1 MRILVNQPETD
12 PPIKKFIPPEDTME
26 EDLYEPPP
34 EIGLTNI
41 TYFYPGTDQAFQNGH
56 LHKISMTI
64 ASSSYVAI
72 VGPPGSG
79 KSTLCNIILRMCN
92 PTAGILDFNGDDSYD
107 LSPKVTRRLMGLVEY
122 DPCLFD
128 YSILENIN
136 FGKSTTDPDQEPS
149 RIDVEQATKL
159 CSCHFDIL
167 DLPEDYQHC
176 VCNMEKSPANFSLK
190 QRISYARALVRKP
203 KILVIDDATTS
214 VDTES
219 DHKLLQVITNVREN
233 RTLIV
238 FSHKIEPVRDADMI
252 FVLWEGTIVESGK
265 DSFLL
270 KKKGYYY
277 EMYMT
282 QKVLADSMRNSP
294 QQLNTIRYN
303 IKRKDKS
310 PTGPSPVESQRKL
323 ESAAAASRPTARSRK
338 SSIAFINF
346 LDEKVNKLKAQK
358 MKRQNEIDKEVSE
371 LQREEKQRERKKM
384 SPTSPFSPP
393 KRKRSK
399 KAKGA
404 STSPTSSPK
413 GSK

>member
-1 MRILVNQPETD
+1 
-12 PPIKKFIPPEDTME
+12 
-26 EDLYEPPP
+26 
-34 EIGLTNI
+34 
-41 TYFYPGTDQAFQNGH
+41 
-56 LHKISMTI
+56 MTI

-79 KSTLCNIILRMCN
+79 KTSLCNIILRMCN
-92 PTAGILDFNGDDSYD
+92 PSTGILDFNGDDCYD
-107 LSPKVTRRLMGLVEY
+107 ISPKVTRRLMGLVEY

-128 YSILENIN
+128 YSILENIS
-136 FGKSTTDPDQEPS
+136 FGKSPADPDQEPS
-149 RIDVEQATKL
+149 RIEIEEATKI

-167 DLPEDYQHC
+167 DLPEDYHHC
-176 VCNMEKSPANFSLK
+176 VSNMDKTAANFSLK

-203 KILVIDDATTS
+203 KILIIDDATTS

-238 FSHKIEPVRDADMI
+238 FSHKIEPVRDADKI
-252 FVLWEGTIVESGK
+252 FVLWEGAIVESGK

-270 KKKGYYY
+270 NKKGYYY

-282 QKVLADSMRNSP
+282 QKVLADTMRNSP

-303 IKRKDKS
+303 IKRKDKTPS
-310 PTGPSPVESQRKL
+310 GPSPTESQRKL
-323 ESAAAASRPTARSRK
+323 ESAAAAASRPTSRSRK

-346 LDEKVNKLKAQK
+346 LDDKVNKLKAHK
-358 MKRQNEIDKEVSE
+358 IKRQTEIDKEVSE
-371 LQREEKQRERKKM
+371 LEREEKQRQRKKVTPS
-384 SPTSPFSPP
+384 SPTKRRSVVGQKSNSALKNKKRNSP
-393 KRKRSK
+393 
-399 KAKGA
+399 A
-404 STSPTSSPK
+404 SSSSSPK